1 MTFDVHIL
9 LGVLEYGEAL
19 PSLHFYFVMASL
31 ERDFSMQ
38 IKQKMQKHY
47 NADTDCILCH
57 SQDTDKMNCLLSR
70 SSSQMIKSFF
80 EVDNSITY
88 L

>member
-1 MTFDVHIL
+1 MWGECEMWMTFDVHIL

-19 PSLHFYFVMASL
+19 
-31 ERDFSMQ
+31 Q
-38 IKQKMQKHY
+38 IRQKMQKHY

-88 L
+88 LWKK